1 MTTTEATFV
10 SRYERRVHLVQDIVR
25 KHTELDDTASAALA
39 TEMVRVIDTV
49 PEQLR

>member
-1 MTTTEATFV
+1 MKIETKFV
-10 SRYERRVHLVQDIVR
+10 SRYERRVRLVQDIVR

-49 PEQLR
+49 PEKTR